1 MENIRSNFSDTNQ
14 GLEDRG
20 VILGSAPDF
29 LNEPDNS
36 LLCAAGWHI
45 PSGNHN
51 NLLPSPGGGWG
62 AAGLPLCA
70 LQASCKRAP
79 NSERQ
84 SLMRGNLGK
93 KRVMTLFRG
102 NGRERINY
110 GKHQR
115 LLLRGQAVSL
125 CEGSVGDMRLI

>member
-1 MENIRSNFSDTNQ
+1 MRVPADPSLAPGSPTCQQHSEQLSETQSTTMENIRSNFSDTNQ

-51 NLLPSPGGGWG
+51 NLLPSPG
-62 AAGLPLCA
+62 AAGGCGSPPLCPPGL
-70 LQASCKRAP
+70 LQTS
-79 NSERQ
+79 S
-84 SLMRGNLGK
+84 
-93 KRVMTLFRG
+93 
-102 NGRERINY
+102 
-110 GKHQR
+110 
-115 LLLRGQAVSL
+115 
-125 CEGSVGDMRLI
+125 